1 MIECR
6 CLLPI
11 GPEGAMEQ
19 VGKRTMRKFVGRFS
33 WLLPPLFM
41 VACSQQPLSV
51 TMINPKTKAQVKCAA
66 RESERPNVPVELLAN
81 TVEIC
86 VKQLE
91 ARGFKRAD

>member
-1 MIECR
+1 
-6 CLLPI
+6 
-11 GPEGAMEQ
+11 
-19 VGKRTMRKFVGRFS
+19 MRKFVERFS

-41 VACSQQPLSV
+41 LACSQQPLSV
-51 TMINPKTKAQVKCAA
+51 TMVNPKTKAEVKCAA

-81 TVEIC
+81 AVEIC